1 MKNNIC
7 LLSDS
12 YKMGHFSML
21 PEGTEY
27 VYSYMEARKGATFN
41 NTVFFGLQYLLK
53 EYFTGSV
60 LTAGK
65 IQQAQA
71 VIDTHLGP
79 GAFNREGWE
88 NMLDKHQGMLP
99 VRIKAVPEGTPISI
113 DNIMMSVQNTDTE
126 SPWLTGYIETVL
138 THLWYASTVATL
150 SRECKK
156 MMKNYLNNTSENMER
171 LDFMLHDF
179 GFRGVSSVESAG
191 SGGAGHLVNF
201 QGTDTIQALEFA
213 MEYYNAPV
221 CAYSVPATEH
231 SIMTALGEAGE
242 MEMMGSLLDKYPE
255 GILSVV
261 IDSYDYIKFIEN
273 THKAYGNK
281 IMTGKCKVVFRPD
294 SGEPVRTS
302 LKVVELLAEKF
313 GSYKNS
319 KGYKALHPNIGVLW
333 GDGIDKEGINHI
345 LDTLKS
351 YGWSSDC
358 IVFGMGGGL
367 LQKVNRDT
375 QRFAFKSSAQRRKGI
390 WHDIWKDPVDKS
402 KVSKRGKLKLIKE
415 GKTFRTVS
423 QQTSGEDLLEVVFE
437 NGELK
442 RDMSFDEVRENA
454 KL

>member
-1 MKNNIC
+1 
-7 LLSDS
+7 
-12 YKMGHFSML
+12 
-21 PEGTEY
+21 
-27 VYSYMEARKGATFN
+27 MEARKGATFN

>member
-1 MKNNIC
+1 
-7 LLSDS
+7 
-12 YKMGHFSML
+12 ML